1 MHAEA
6 LQSFINDCVTNTVM
20 ADMLEEGQEDE
31 CKASA
36 KALRA
41 NNQQA
46 DSHIMGAKAAIKRY
60 TKQFGN

>member
-6 LQSFINDCVTNTVM
+6 LQEFINDCVTQTVM
-20 ADMLEEGQEDE
+20 ADLLEEGQVEE

-36 KALRA
+36 KALKSL
-41 NNQQA
+41 NQQA

>member
-6 LQSFINDCVTNTVM
+6 LQEFINECVTQTVM
-20 ADMLEEGQEDE
+20 ADLLEEGQVEE

-36 KALRA
+36 KALKS

-46 DSHIMGAKAAIKRY
+46 DAHIMGAKAAVKRY